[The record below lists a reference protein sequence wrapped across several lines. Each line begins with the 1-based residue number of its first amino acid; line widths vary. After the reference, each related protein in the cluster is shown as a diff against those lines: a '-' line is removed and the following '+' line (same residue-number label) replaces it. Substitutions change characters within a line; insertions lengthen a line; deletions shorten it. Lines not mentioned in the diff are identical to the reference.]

1 MFEAARVRAITLD
14 LDDTLWPV
22 WPVIERAEQALAA
35 WLEANAPATAA
46 LYATPGALRKIREAM
61 VDMRPDLLHD
71 LSGLRRESIRHA
83 LTQSGDDPALA
94 ELAFDVFFAERQKVE
109 LYEDAL
115 PTLEFL
121 MRKFPVVAI
130 SNGNADIHK
139 TGVGK
144 YFRAA
149 FSAREFGV
157 GKPDARIFH
166 AGAQAAGVRPAEV
179 LHVGDDAHLDVVG
192 ALNAGMQAFW
202 LARDGKPWSLPQQP
216 HPHIT
221 ANSLHKLAELLA

>member
-1 MFEAARVRAITLD
+1 MFEAARVKAITLD

-22 WPVIERAEQALAA
+22 WPVIERAERSLLS
-35 WLEANAPATAA
+35 WLQANAPDTAT
-46 LYATPGALRKIREAM
+46 LYAMPGALRKIREAM
-61 VDMRPDLLHD
+61 VDLRPDLLHD
-71 LSGLRRESIRHA
+71 LSALRRESIRHA
-83 LTQSGDDPALA
+83 LEQSGDDPALA
-94 ELAFDVFFAERQKVE
+94 EPAFDVFFAERQKVE

-121 MRKFPVVAI
+121 IRKFPIVAI
-130 SNGNADIHK
+130 TNGNADIHK

-166 AGAQAAGVRPAEV
+166 AGAQAAGVAPSEV
-179 LHVGDDAHLDVVG
+179 LHVGDDPHLDVVG
-192 ALNAGMQAFW
+192 ALGAGMQAFW
-202 LARDGKPWSLPQQP
+202 LTREGNPWVLGGRP
-216 HPHIT
+216 HLVG
-221 ANSLHKLAELLA
+221 NNLHRLAEVLA